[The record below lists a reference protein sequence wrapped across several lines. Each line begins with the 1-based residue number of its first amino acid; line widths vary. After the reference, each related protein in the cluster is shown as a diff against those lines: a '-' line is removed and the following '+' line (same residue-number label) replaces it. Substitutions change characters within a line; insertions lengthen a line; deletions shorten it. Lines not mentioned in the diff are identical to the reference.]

1 MILIVFVIVS
11 FEKSSFSIDL
21 LFLFD
26 EILKKRSFKGS
37 FDLLKGLLQD
47 PYIELRLY
55 SSIARFGD
63 SDISHDTVTEIALK
77 LDKLILRCVRTYS
90 HQNKET

>member
-1 MILIVFVIVS
+1 MFVIVS

-26 EILKKRSFKGS
+26 EV
-37 FDLLKGLLQD
+37 LKGLLQD

-77 LDKLILRCVRTYS
+77 LDKLILRCVLTYS